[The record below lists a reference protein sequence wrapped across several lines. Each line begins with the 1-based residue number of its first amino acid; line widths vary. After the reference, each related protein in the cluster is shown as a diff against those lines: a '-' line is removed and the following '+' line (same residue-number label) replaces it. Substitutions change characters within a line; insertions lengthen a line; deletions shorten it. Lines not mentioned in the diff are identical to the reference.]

1 MTTYVILEKKSP
13 FLGSSTLELFSF
25 LSSHM
30 HACWHVPNQGNFLF
44 EKPPERLDLDHEAQ
58 PHPKR
63 ARVGPPA
70 ALPDRIMRLS
80 PPRASVRGSNRRIA
94 SGPAADRISLHINL
108 T

>member
-1 MTTYVILEKKSP
+1 
-13 FLGSSTLELFSF
+13 
-25 LSSHM
+25 M

-70 ALPDRIMRLS
+70 ALLYGRGLSGRAGADRIMRLS